1 MNDFALA
8 PIYTNRFDYDG
19 IHVAEI
25 DIRKIRVCTRANMIY
40 ETSNSILI
48 YDDLID

>member
-8 PIYTNRFDYDG
+8 PIYTNWFDYDG

-25 DIRKIRVCTRANMIY
+25 DICEILVCTGANIAY
-40 ETSNSILI
+40 ELGNGILI